1 MPSRK
6 DNKGRVLEK
15 GESQRTD
22 GTYMY
27 RWTDLSKKRQ
37 TIYARTLN
45 ELRQKELQV
54 TKTEIISGV
63 SWESNKITVLEPVSY
78 THLDVY
84 KRQRQNRIK
93 KMIINL
99 EMMIS

>member
-45 ELRQKELQV
+45 ELRKKRV
-54 TKTEIISGV
+54 T
-63 SWESNKITVLEPVSY
+63 SNK
-78 THLDVY
+78 
-84 KRQRQNRIK
+84 NRNNIWCFLGK
-93 KMIINL
+93 
-99 EMMIS
+99 

>member
-54 TKTEIISGV
+54 TKT
-63 SWESNKITVLEPVSY
+63 
-78 THLDVY
+78 
-84 KRQRQNRIK
+84 
-93 KMIINL
+93 
-99 EMMIS
+99 

>member
-37 TIYARTLN
+37 TIYAYSEGNTRNVKYAIL
-45 ELRQKELQV
+45 LG
-54 TKTEIISGV
+54 ISYCV
-63 SWESNKITVLEPVSY
+63 CHKQILSLWC
-78 THLDVY
+78 D
-84 KRQRQNRIK
+84 
-93 KMIINL
+93 
-99 EMMIS
+99 

>member
-1 MPSRK
+1 MCMPSRK

-37 TIYARTLN
+37 TLYARTLN

-54 TKTEIISGV
+54 TKT
-63 SWESNKITVLEPVSY
+63 KINM
-78 THLDVY
+78 
-84 KRQRQNRIK
+84 K
-93 KMIINL
+93 INL
-99 EMMIS
+99 KKPIDIE

>member
-15 GESQRTD
+15 GESQRND

-63 SWESNKITVLEPVSY
+63 SWESNKITVRELIDRYLSLKKV
-78 THLDVY
+78 
-84 KRQRQNRIK
+84 RITTEQK
-93 KMIINL
+93 YR
-99 EMMIS
+99 